1 MEDHT
6 CWIVERTGF
15 ESMRSYARFLL
26 AIGLVGFLS
35 ACGSSGLNEPT
46 GAAPESTS
54 GAVHLTAAEVQT
66 IIAQAATQ
74 AQVVGL
80 PVTIAVVDHEGT
92 RIGILQM
99 AGARTTTTIQGGG
112 SGGLEGVTLAGSAQ
126 LAAISKAGTAAFFGT
141 QGNAFS
147 TRSASFIV
155 QEHFPPQ
162 VNPSAGGPLFG
173 VQFSSLVCSDVSR
186 TGHPAGTANLPL
198 GLSADPGGLPL
209 YKNGTAVGGIGVEG
223 DGLYTLDR
231 DPDHSSQTLEEVIA
245 AAGTFGF
252 SAPSGIRGDR
262 ILIDG
267 MSIPFANAEPPASLN
282 TITYSSFLVPPAP
295 PVTAPVEIQ
304 VPIAS
309 PPTGFSPATIG
320 GIPGSVDPNFPITAS
335 AIPGGLTVP
344 EVTQLL
350 AQAAVQA
357 NRTRAAIR
365 NPLGSSARVS
375 TAIVDTAGTILGIF
389 RTTDAPIF
397 GFDVSVQKARSANFF
412 SGPTAAADLTA
423 AVLGGYSSGLAS
435 NGVPLS
441 GSIAF
446 SDRGVGFLS
455 QPFFPPA
462 ASAPFGPG
470 PLSKPLGQWSIF
482 NTGLQLDAIQGTLVN
497 ILLSGTPTS
506 PCTQFAQNGTNPS
519 TTLTPSLSTVANGFQ
534 IFPGSVPLYR
544 GSTLVGAIGV
554 SGDGVDQDDLIA
566 AMGSAGFEAPAGIR
580 SDTRLVQGVRL
591 PYTVFPRN
599 PNLF

>member
-1 MEDHT
+1 MQAHKCRT
-6 CWIVERTGF
+6 VEQIRLG
-15 ESMRSYARFLL
+15 SMRQWPCARFLTL
-26 AIGLVGFLS
+26 IGLAGMLV

-46 GAAPESTS
+46 GAAPDSTS
-54 GAVHLTAAEVQT
+54 GTEHLTAAEVQT

-74 AQVVGL
+74 AQAVGL
-80 PVTIAVVDHEGT
+80 PVTIAVLDHEGT
-92 RIGILQM
+92 RLGILQM

-112 SGGLEGVTLAGSAQ
+112 SGGLEGATLPGSAAF
-126 LAAISKAGTAAFFGT
+126 AAISKAGTGAFFGT

-162 VNPSAGGPLFG
+162 VSPSPGGPLFG
-173 VQFSSLVCSDVSR
+173 VQFSSLQCSNVNR
-186 TGHPAGTANLPL
+186 TNHPAGPTTLPSTNAANLPL

-209 YKNGTAVGGIGVEG
+209 YKNGIAVGGIGVEG
-223 DGLYTLDR
+223 DGLYTLDQ
-231 DPDHSSQTLEEVIA
+231 DPAHSSQTLEEVIA
-245 AAGTFGF
+245 AGGTLGF
-252 SAPSGIRGDR
+252 SAPSGIRGDQ
-262 ILIDG
+262 ILVDG
-267 MSIPFANAEPPASLN
+267 ISIPFADAEPPASLN
-282 TITYSSFLVPPAP
+282 TIPYASFAAAGTVLQTPRD
-295 PVTAPVEIQ
+295 
-304 VPIAS
+304 S
-309 PPTGFSPATIG
+309 PPTGFSPASVG
-320 GIPGSVDPNFPITAS
+320 GVSGSMDLNFPITAS
-335 AIPGGLTVP
+335 ATPGGLTVQ

-375 TAIVDTAGTILGIF
+375 ITVVDTAGTILGIF

-412 SGPTAAADLTA
+412 TGPTAAVNLTA
-423 AVLGGYSSGLAS
+423 AGLGGYSSAMTS
-435 NGVPLS
+435 NGVPLN

-482 NTGLQLDAIQGTLVN
+482 NTGLQLDALVLPN
-497 ILLSGTPTS
+497 VLAGTPNCTS
-506 PCTQFAQNGTNPS
+506 LAS
-519 TTLTPSLSTVANGFQ
+519 AANGFQ
-534 IFPGSVPLYR
+534 IFPGSVPLYK

-566 AMGSAGFEAPAGIR
+566 AMGSVGFEAPAGIR